1 MCLITGKRTTK
12 QRATVLRTDQE
23 IAAALDID
31 SDLED
36 ELLSTAGSITDL
48 SRWIG
53 GELQLGKRILRIQ
66 SLEKVFSRKK
76 KGKSLINCLILLDTD
91 QEVRMRIRTGTKA
104 QHSQ

>member
-1 MCLITGKRTTK
+1 
-12 QRATVLRTDQE
+12 VLRTDQE

-76 KGKSLINCLILLDTD
+76 KGKSLINCFIGHGSGSADAD
-91 QEVRMRIRTGTKA
+91 PDRD
-104 QHSQ
+104 HSPTTNTHNKIDG